1 MEVAAVET
9 EVAAAAVAVKD
20 LVALALALA
29 RVEGAWRPAVVEAEH

>member
-9 EVAAAAVAVKD
+9 EVAAAVAVKD